1 MFIFQRKNLLN
12 KEIENLYLFMLNML
26 IAFFK
31 MKENLASLSLFK
43 KNYSKFLVE
52 FYFLIYLG
60 ILYFFLL

>member
-1 MFIFQRKNLLN
+1 MLN

-43 KNYSKFLVE
+43 KKYSKFLVE

>member
-1 MFIFQRKNLLN
+1 MLN